1 VRYITFFCANL
12 HKELPFLIMK
22 IVINLGIVNNNVC
35 IDYLKQDP
43 ITILVEIEYC
53 FENSSEI

>member
-1 VRYITFFCANL
+1 
-12 HKELPFLIMK
+12 MK